1 MRAANLRQPM
11 KVDPD
16 RLASRLEAELG
27 RAAVRRQ
34 PELLA
39 ARPVDGLY
47 PCLICSPANAEE
59 VSAALQVCSETDA
72 AVTPWGGGTAV
83 QIGNLPE
90 RVEIIMDVSK
100 LNHMVEHDDANLTAI
115 VQSGITLAASQEIT
129 AGARQFVPFDA
140 PNPQRSTIGGIVA
153 GNLNGARRIC
163 YGSVRDLV
171 IGMKVALPTGEHI
184 KAGGKVVKNVAGY
197 DMCKLFVGS
206 LGTLGII
213 TEVTLRLTPLP
224 QAEATLAASGDLLQ
238 LLEFAGEILDSV
250 LLPSATVLWKSETSS
265 SSEAPQSGWQMAIR
279 AEGFAEQVSRHLRD
293 LQLMAERLSLRT
305 AVCSTAA
312 HDKLWAGI
320 CDFPL
325 LGHEVVFRVT
335 VPRSAIADLLHGV
348 QEWDTTDN
356 SPAIVADMAAGA
368 IWIGSN
374 QTKLAAARFAQLR
387 SNAAQHNGHVVLL
400 DAPADLKRDLDIWGL
415 APQAFF
421 LMRRIKQQFDPQR
434 LMNPG
439 RFVGHL

>member
-1 MRAANLRQPM
+1 M
-11 KVDPD
+11 KVDPE

-39 ARPVDGLY
+39 ARAVDGVH
-47 PCLICSPANAEE
+47 PCVICSPANAAE
-59 VSAALQVCSETDA
+59 VSAALRVCSETDA

-83 QIGNLPE
+83 KIGNLPE
-90 RVEIIMDVSK
+90 RVEVVIDVSK

-115 VQSGITLAASQEIT
+115 VQSGITLVASQKIT
-129 AGARQFVPFDA
+129 AGARQFVPFDV
-140 PNPQRSTIGGIVA
+140 PSPQRSTIGGIVA
-153 GNLNGARRIC
+153 ADLNGTRRVC

-171 IGMKVALPTGEHI
+171 VGMKVALPTGEHI

-213 TEVTLRLTPLP
+213 TELTLRLTPLP
-224 QAEATLAASGDLLQ
+224 EAETTLAVSGSLPQ
-238 LLEFAGEILDSV
+238 VSEFAGEILDSV

-265 SSEAPQSGWQMAIR
+265 SREASHLGWQMAVR
-279 AEGFAEQVSRHLRD
+279 VEGFAEQVDRHLRD
-293 LQLMAERLSLRT
+293 LQLMAERLGLSM
-305 AVCSTAA
+305 AVYTSAA
-312 HDKLWAGI
+312 HEKLWAGI

-325 LGHEVVFRVT
+325 LDHELAFRVM
-335 VPRSAIADLLHGV
+335 VPRSAVADLLHGV
-348 QEWDTTDN
+348 QDWNSTDS
-356 SPAIVADMAAGA
+356 SPAIVADAAAGA
-368 IWIGSN
+368 IWIRSN
-374 QTKLAAARFAQLR
+374 QTKSAAVLFAQLR
-387 SNAAQHNGHVVLL
+387 SKAAEHKGHVVLVG
-400 DAPADLKRDLDIWGL
+400 APADLKRDLDIWG
-415 APQAFF
+415 PTPEAFF

-439 RFVGHL
+439 RFVGRL

>member
-1 MRAANLRQPM
+1 MRVANLRPPM
-11 KVDPD
+11 KLEPD
-16 RLASRLEAELG
+16 RLVSRLEAELG
-27 RAAVRRQ
+27 HAAVARQ
-34 PELLA
+34 PEFLA
-39 ARPVDGLY
+39 ARAVDGLY
-47 PCLICSPANAEE
+47 PYVICSPANADE
-59 VSAALQVCSETDA
+59 VNAALRVCSEARA
-72 AVTPWGGGTAV
+72 AVTPWGGGTAI
-83 QIGNLPE
+83 QTGNLPE
-90 RVEIIMDVSK
+90 RVEVIIDVAK
-100 LNHMVEHDDANLTAI
+100 LNRVIEHDHANLTATM
-115 VQSGITLAASQEIT
+115 QSGITLTASRQIT

-153 GNLNGARRIC
+153 GNLNGARRVC

-213 TEVTLRLTPLP
+213 TEVTLRLTPVP
-224 QAEATLAASGDLLQ
+224 EAETTLVVSGSLVQ
-238 LLEFAGEILDSV
+238 LCEFAGEILDSV

-265 SSEAPQSGWQMAIR
+265 SSEALQSGWQMAVR
-279 AEGFAEQVSRHLRD
+279 AEGFSEQVSRHLRD

-305 AVCSTAA
+305 AVCSTAT
-312 HDKLWAGI
+312 HEKLWTGI

-325 LGHEVVFRVT
+325 LSHELVFRVT
-335 VPRSAIADLLHGV
+335 VPRSTVADLLHGV
-348 QEWDTTDN
+348 QEWDTTDD

-368 IWIGSN
+368 IWIGSS
-374 QTKLAAARFAQLR
+374 QTESATARFAQLR
-387 SNAAQHNGHVVLL
+387 SKAAQYKGHVVLVG
-400 DAPADLKRDLDIWGL
+400 APAEVKRDLDIWGP
-415 APQAFF
+415 APAAFF

-439 RFVGHL
+439 RFVGRL

>member
-1 MRAANLRQPM
+1 M
-11 KVDPD
+11 KLNPD

-27 RAAVRRQ
+27 GGAVTRQ

-39 ARPVDGLY
+39 ARAVDGVY
-47 PCLICSPANAEE
+47 PCVICSPANAEE
-59 VSAALQVCSETDA
+59 VSAALRVCSETDA

-83 QIGNLPE
+83 KTGNIPE
-90 RVEIIMDVSK
+90 RVEVIIDLSK
-100 LNHMVEHDDANLTAI
+100 LNQVVEHDHANLTAT
-115 VQSGITLAASQEIT
+115 VQSGITLAASQQIT
-129 AGARQFVPFDA
+129 AGSRQFVPFDV
-140 PNPQRSTIGGIVA
+140 PNPRRSTIGGIVA
-153 GNLNGARRIC
+153 ANLNGARRVC

-213 TEVTLRLTPLP
+213 TELTLRLTPLP
-224 QAEATLAASGDLLQ
+224 EAEATLAVSGSLMQ
-238 LLEFAGEILDSV
+238 LSEFAGEILDSV
-250 LLPSATVLWKSETSS
+250 LLPSAIVLWTSETNS
-265 SSEAPQSGWQMAIR
+265 SSEAPQLDWQMAVR
-279 AEGFAEQVSRHLRD
+279 AEGFAEHVGRHLRD
-293 LQLMAERLSLRT
+293 LQLMAERLGL
-305 AVCSTAA
+305 STAA
-312 HDKLWAGI
+312 YSDTAHEKLWAGI

-325 LGHEVVFRVT
+325 LGHELVFRVMA
-335 VPRSAIADLLHGV
+335 PRSAIPDLLQGA
-348 QEWDTTDN
+348 QNWDATD
-356 SPAIVADMAAGA
+356 SGPAIVADIAGGA

-387 SNAAQHNGHVVLL
+387 SQAAQHKGHVVLV
-400 DAPADLKRDLDIWGL
+400 DAPADLKRNLDIWGPTP
-415 APQAFF
+415 AAFF

-439 RFVGHL
+439 RFVGRL

>member
-1 MRAANLRQPM
+1 M
-11 KVDPD
+11 KLNPD

-27 RAAVRRQ
+27 GAAVKTQ

-39 ARPVDGLY
+39 ARAVDGVY
-47 PCLICSPANAEE
+47 PCLICSPANAKE
-59 VSAALQVCSETDA
+59 VSAALRVCSETDA
-72 AVTPWGGGTAV
+72 AITPWGGGTAI

-90 RVEIIMDVSK
+90 RVEVIIDVSK
-100 LNHMVEHDDANLTAI
+100 LNRVIEHDHANLTAT
-115 VQSGITLAASQEIT
+115 VQSGITLTASQEIT

-153 GNLNGARRIC
+153 ANLNGARRVC

-213 TEVTLRLTPLP
+213 TELTLRLTPVP
-224 QAEATLAASGDLLQ
+224 EAETTLAVSGSLLQ
-238 LLEFAGEILDSV
+238 LCEFAGEILDSV
-250 LLPSATVLWKSETSS
+250 LLPSAVVLWTSETSS
-265 SSEAPQSGWQMAIR
+265 SSEAPRLGWQMAVR
-279 AEGFAEQVSRHLRD
+279 AEGFAEHVARHLRD
-293 LQLMAERLSLRT
+293 LQLMAERLGLST

-312 HDKLWAGI
+312 DEKLWAGI

-325 LGHEVVFRVT
+325 FGHELVYRLM
-335 VPRSAIADLLHGV
+335 VPRSAIADLLQGL
-348 QEWDTTDN
+348 QDWGSAN
-356 SPAIVADMAAGA
+356 FSPAIVADMAAGA
-368 IWIGSN
+368 IWIGSS
-374 QTKLAAARFAQLR
+374 QTESATARFAQLR
-387 SNAAQHNGHVVLL
+387 SKAAQHKGHVVLVG
-400 DAPADLKRDLDIWGL
+400 APAEVKRNLAIWGPTP
-415 APQAFF
+415 AAFF

-434 LMNPG
+434 LMSPG
-439 RFVGHL
+439 RFVGRL